1 MEKTKFLM
9 IKRSRRVIFT
19 KTKKLFCV
27 YDIEVDKILISKN
40 KPMVKKV
47 NSNTFLDIMM
57 MMLLDLYV

>member
-1 MEKTKFLM
+1 M